1 MTAAEALDNLLPR
14 WRARL
19 SASYSPEYL
28 DGFIARNRPGL
39 EAIVARMMTLRRAKR
54 GAPPRTV
61 DEFAAYA
68 RLAARERSRDE
79 EPDAAVIQRLMKRM
93 DRMLVG
99 DLGADGK
106 DAAVELGVAYVE
118 LRAEALVLKQAGV
131 DAIALLLRRPALA
144 VSRAGTIVAVRD
156 DSKALHFS
164 PGHPVDAQLQAKLD
178 AAQVRIAQLRE
189 GIVDAA
195 RIDRYASALWTR
207 ARAKLRPAQSGL
219 ATPLDLRGKSWRT
232 QANLRAIQLVQSKVL
247 GDFTAEELGLIALY
261 TGWGGISIED
271 VKHLLPPGLT
281 PESIGLIHEYYTP
294 TAIAEAIA
302 ETLCPFLPE
311 LAGNDGVVRALEPSA
326 GIGRLIQAFNPRR
339 CLELE
344 AGGHIKKIE
353 WTAVEFS
360 RVSSTLLRVLRP
372 DVHVENRSF
381 EDWVVR
387 EGPRYRGTLSLVV
400 SNPPYGERGVM
411 GREDT
416 DEFYKERR
424 AFAYFSRRAPDLLVP
439 GGIAVLLVPAGYLS
453 GRLNRGLRDKM
464 LRRHHLLGA
473 FRLPSHDT
481 KGRETVPGA
490 SIVMDVV
497 FWRSRGGELAE
508 VDPAD
513 EYVLEGDY
521 FAHHADHILGT
532 EDGAFAGDD
541 ETGTARTWRYKVTG
555 DFSGLPPLVPRPI
568 CTTCVLTSIVPR
580 DVAPVQKVTRDDE
593 AIPADV
599 EDDLRPAL
607 ELGRRV
613 GRYLAAVGADE
624 AERAAQLLSSAR
636 LGEGARRWPGQET

>member
-1 MTAAEALDNLLPR
+1 MGIPMI
-14 WRARL
+14 
-19 SASYSPEYL
+19 
-28 DGFIARNRPGL
+28 GRNRAPRQHRYW
-39 EAIVARMMTLRRAKR
+39 IKR
-54 GAPPRTV
+54 TGHRGS
-61 DEFAAYA
+61 F
-68 RLAARERSRDE
+68 SR
-79 EPDAAVIQRLMKRM
+79 
-93 DRMLVG
+93 
-99 DLGADGK
+99 
-106 DAAVELGVAYVE
+106 
-118 LRAEALVLKQAGV
+118 
-131 DAIALLLRRPALA
+131 
-144 VSRAGTIVAVRD
+144 
-156 DSKALHFS
+156 
-164 PGHPVDAQLQAKLD
+164 
-178 AAQVRIAQLRE
+178 
-189 GIVDAA
+189 
-195 RIDRYASALWTR
+195 
-207 ARAKLRPAQSGL
+207 
-219 ATPLDLRGKSWRT
+219 LDLDQR
-232 QANLRAIQLVQSKVL
+232 
-247 GDFTAEELGLIALY
+247 
-261 TGWGGISIED
+261 
-271 VKHLLPPGLT
+271 
-281 PESIGLIHEYYTP
+281 
-294 TAIAEAIA
+294 
-302 ETLCPFLPE
+302 
-311 LAGNDGVVRALEPSA
+311 EP
-326 GIGRLIQAFNPRR
+326 
-339 CLELE
+339 
-344 AGGHIKKIE
+344 
-353 WTAVEFS
+353 VEFS